1 MKTLHIYTRVS
12 TVSQERD
19 SFSIDSQKE
28 MGINLSK
35 RLGFKY
41 KIWNEGGKSSYK
53 DDLTNR
59 PKLYQLFELVKNGKV
74 KNIWVFNTD
83 RLGRK
88 DQSWY
93 YILSILIKHKV
104 NLYVGDSDKRYDF
117 STPTDKLVI
126 TVLSSISQY
135 DNELRRLRS
144 RIGKINKLKR
154 NESWIGGTISFGY
167 SVQDGKL
174 IKHPEESKMVKNIF
188 DWYNKGMSVQE
199 IKMKLDQS
207 QFAPRRSKRGWNI
220 GTINM
225 MLRKTSYVGYVDY
238 NWKDDEGKIEQTIKV
253 NTPQIITKRVWESV
267 RKKVQR
273 DLENRNQINRSKHE
287 SLLKGLL
294 YCEHC
299 NLKLRTRIKPNQKH
313 YYGPCKEIN
322 WKKPDSK
329 PIDCKL
335 RKSLDINKTNE
346 IVWKIFIDVLQNSHL
361 IREEFKNTEL
371 KPKFEKKEKIGKSI
385 QRINNKIKQLKLDY
399 DNLIN
404 SLSQLEFDFYTQ
416 KKNEQI
422 YKLTKIKLENNI
434 EVIEKEIKDKEEEL
448 LKVSN
453 VDQWVDWVNNF
464 QKWIQ
469 KQDELTLIE
478 RKEQLFDRIKKIG
491 VSYNDS
497 TKEHTLNIHFDVPIV
512 DDQYKLTEGKEK
524 QYEII
529 EGNYIKPIKWN
540 FRKENSS
547 MNRKQELYNI
557 IDECRKNKMTYE
569 SISKFLNE
577 QGIKTSTKKRWKRN
591 TVQSFYQYQKELL
604 FSTIQKKTQIV

>member
-604 FSTIQKKTQIV
+604 FSTIQKKT